1 MPQNPYRE
9 SFGPIARRRK
19 MPKTQRLYF
28 ERARLNAAGLGEED
42 AWDYFVQARVPDAW
56 DTLEQDIDVDEPK
69 EKITIYLDASVAKF
83 YKAMGRGYQARV
95 NRVLATFA
103 QMRIAQVKRLNEMME
118 EELAQIDALRESG
131 MGPD

>member
-1 MPQNPYRE
+1 MPRNPHRE

-19 MPKTQRLYF
+19 MSKTQRLYF
-28 ERARLNAAGLGEED
+28 ERARLNAAGLAEED
-42 AWDYFVQARVPDAW
+42 SWDYFVQAQVPEAW

-69 EKITIYLDASVAKF
+69 EKITIYLDTSVAKF

-103 QMRIAQVKRLNEMME
+103 QMCIAQVKRLNEMME
-118 EELAQIDALRESG
+118 EELAQIEAMLDSG
-131 MGPD
+131 FGSD

>member
-1 MPQNPYRE
+1 M
-9 SFGPIARRRK
+9 
-19 MPKTQRLYF
+19 
-28 ERARLNAAGLGEED
+28 NAHPTAC
-42 AWDYFVQARVPDAW
+42 WDYFDQAQVPEAW

-103 QMRIAQVKRLNEMME
+103 QMRIAQVKRLEEMME
-118 EELAQIDALRESG
+118 EELAQVEALRE
-131 MGPD
+131 